1 MKTRITLLLLLIAC
15 SVWGQ
20 NPFKKRQFLPNTVK
34 EISGLCL
41 INKDSILAINDSGD
55 QPIIYYLNAA
65 GQVYNQV
72 LLSQIQNKDWE
83 ALATDGSSIFIA
95 DFGNNCNCRTDL
107 KIYQIHSSGQIDS
120 FRIVLPDQKVIKP
133 SRPWMNYDIESLAY
147 SHGSLH
153 FFSKNKMRAG
163 NYYSKHYQ
171 LELEKPQTIELRD
184 SFQFP
189 DLVVTGAAFNPTG
202 DECLVISYDF
212 KLLLGFFP
220 RSKTRLYHF
229 YDFDDGAVF
238 SGKSKAYRIGF
249 LPIITQFESVD
260 WIDDQ
265 HALIASERTGFIP
278 ARMKKI
284 KLKR

>member
-1 MKTRITLLLLLIAC
+1 MKTRITLLLFLTSSILL
-15 SVWGQ
+15 GQ
-20 NPFKKRQFLPNTVK
+20 NTFKKRQFLPNSVK

-55 QPIIYYLNAA
+55 QPILYYLNAA

-72 LLSQIQNKDWE
+72 LLNQIQNKDWE

-107 KIYQIHSSGQIDS
+107 KIYQIHAAGHIDS
-120 FRIVLPDQKVIKP
+120 FMIALPDQKVIRP
-133 SRPWMNYDIESLAY
+133 GRPWMNYDLESLAY
-147 SHGSLH
+147 NNGTLH
-153 FFSKNKMRAG
+153 FFSKNKMQAG

-171 LELEKPQTIELRD
+171 MDLEKPQFVELRD
-184 SFQFP
+184 SFEFP
-189 DLVVTGAAFNPTG
+189 KLVVTGAAFNPSG
-202 DECLVISYDF
+202 DECLVISYNF

-229 YDFDDGAVF
+229 YDFEDGAIF